1 MYPVLTPPLPRSA
14 EFHGCISTL
23 AINGEVQP
31 LNGTGELLE
40 ARPVGRVSEGCH
52 GALPATDPLSIGI
65 TLVIVFFVI
74 LFVAIAVSFVVFRL
88 RRHKSEKAPAH
99 AKLGGSGALSPST
112 ADSGRSHH
120 DSGFAETGELTDE
133 VLRGHMAGE
142 MGRKYP
148 PQRPDIIER
157 QVVNR
162 SPAGPQM
169 SHIDSVSQQ
178 GVPDSVSEV
187 PEHYDLENASSI
199 APSDIDVVY
208 HYKGFRDGN
217 VRRYKTNPHLGQY
230 HKHNHRHSPH
240 SFVSTPHR
248 ESPRSMVRQSPNPMA
263 PRESPGAM
271 KMQSTPLA
279 RLSPSS
285 ELSQQA
291 PRILTLQDISGKP
304 LPAALLSAAAV
315 NSERSLNSPV
325 SHLSRSSES
334 VHTSSQST
342 KKKKAESGGGGGGGG
357 GGELPLP
364 GRLHGRPPRNN
375 SSLVNTVDAVSS
387 GSEGR
392 KKRGGREPGGGP
404 IMERGSSSSDESG
417 NDSFTC
423 SEFEYE
429 NQYDKVARDFGP
441 QNMIFSK
448 LAEVDNEND
457 HENSSGGNKYDGL
470 DSFRGSLSTLVA
482 SDDDI
487 SNIHSYKPANG
498 SSLGWD
504 YLLNWGPN
512 FESLVG
518 VFKDIAEL
526 PDSTGG
532 GQSARATPVA
542 RNAGGTPK
550 PSEEYV

>member
-1 MYPVLTPPLPRSA
+1 MVSA
-14 EFHGCISTL
+14 FHGCISTFS
-23 AINGEVQP
+23 INGEVQP
-31 LNGTGELLE
+31 LNGTGELLT
-40 ARPVGRVSEGCH
+40 ARPVGTVSAGCH
-52 GALPATDPLSIGI
+52 GALPATDPLNIGI

-88 RRHKSEKAPAH
+88 RRHKNEKGTPAH
-99 AKLGGSGALSPST
+99 AKLGGSGVMTQST
-112 ADSGRSHH
+112 ADSGRSHQ

-133 VLRGHMAGE
+133 VLRGHLG
-142 MGRKYP
+142 GGLDRKYP

-217 VRRYKTNPHLGQY
+217 VRRYKTNQHMGGNQY

-240 SFVSTPHR
+240 SFVSSAPHR
-248 ESPRSMVRQSPNPMA
+248 ESPRSMVRQSPNPMGG

-285 ELSQQA
+285 ELSQQT

-342 KKKKAESGGGGGGGG
+342 KKKKSDGGGGGDM
-357 GGELPLP
+357 PA
-364 GRLHGRPPRNN
+364 RLHGRAPRNN

-392 KKRGGREPGGGP
+392 KKRGGREPSGAP
-404 IMERGSSSSDESG
+404 AMERGSSSSDESG

-457 HENSSGGNKYDGL
+457 HENSSGGGNKYGGF

-532 GQSARATPVA
+532 GVSGRTSSAA
-542 RNAGGTPK
+542 RNSGSTPK